1 MPSINSLEGISAKI
15 IAWHRELIEL
25 QTNRERS
32 CWIWTKSLNWDG
44 YAHTRFGGRS
54 ITVHRVSYL
63 IHKGDIPTGM
73 VVRHCCPGGENRAC
87 VNPDH
92 LILNRSSQLANWATC
107 VLSCFCRP
115 GHFQS
120 SFPIVGS
127 YLGSKGDNNRDTVL
141 RGKGGRGGPKTE
153 TNAPLRIETASLASD
168 GIIYE
173 LSRKR
178 LSPSSIAARIGLPRE
193 HVLTVIEAICDNQ
206 GRREASR
213 LETRF
218 WSKVN
223 KTDNCWLWRAMIIAG
238 YGRLRLGRQLVGA
251 HQISWRLH
259 RGPIP
264 DGLVVCHNCPGGD
277 TPHCVNPLH
286 LFVAS
291 QTENLR
297 DGARK
302 KGQKQPSTYSGEVT

>member
-25 QTNRERS
+25 QTNREGS
-32 CWIWTKSLNWDG
+32 CWVWTKSLNWDG
-44 YAHTRFGGRS
+44 YAHTSLGGRS
-54 ITVHRVSYL
+54 IGVHRVSYL

-92 LILNRSSQLANWATC
+92 LIL
-107 VLSCFCRP
+107 
-115 GHFQS
+115 
-120 SFPIVGS
+120 
-127 YLGSKGDNNRDTVL
+127 GSKGENNRDTVS
-141 RGKGGRGGPKTE
+141 RGKGGKGGPKNE
-153 TNAPLRIETASLASD
+153 SKVPLRIETASLASD
-168 GIIYE
+168 AIIYE

-178 LSPSSIAARIGLPRE
+178 LSSSTIAARIGLPRE
-193 HVLTVIEAICDNQ
+193 HVVTVIEAICDNQ
-206 GRREASR
+206 GRREASQ

-218 WSKVN
+218 WSKVH
-223 KTDNCWLWRAMIIAG
+223 KTDNCWLWRAMTIAG
-238 YGRLRLGRQLVGA
+238 YGRLRIGGQMVGA

-259 RGPIP
+259 RGPVP
-264 DGLVVCHNCPGGD
+264 QGLVVCHNCPGGD
-277 TPHCVNPLH
+277 TSNCVNPKH

-302 KGQKQPSTYSGEVT
+302 RHPKRPSTYSSEEVS

>member
-1 MPSINSLEGISAKI
+1 MPSINTLKGIPAKI

-25 QTNRERS
+25 QTNREGS

-44 YAHTRFGGRS
+44 YAHTKFGGIS

-92 LILNRSSQLANWATC
+92 L
-107 VLSCFCRP
+107 V
-115 GHFQS
+115 
-120 SFPIVGS
+120 
-127 YLGSKGDNNRDTVL
+127 LGSKGENNRDTVS
-141 RGKGGRGGPKTE
+141 RGKGGRGGPKNE
-153 TNAPLRIETASLASD
+153 SKAPLRIETASLASD
-168 GIIYE
+168 AIIWE
-173 LSRKR
+173 LARKR
-178 LSPSSIAARIGLPRE
+178 RSPTTIAARIGLPRE
-193 HVLTVIEAICDNQ
+193 HVVTVIEAICDNQ

-238 YGRLRLGRQLVGA
+238 YGRLRVGRQLVGA

-302 KGQKQPSTYSGEVT
+302 KGQKQPSTYSEAVT

>member
-1 MPSINSLEGISAKI
+1 MPSINTLKGIPAKI

-25 QTNRERS
+25 QTNREGS

-44 YAHTRFGGRS
+44 YAHTKFGGIS

-63 IHKGDIPTGM
+63 IHKGNIPAGM

-92 LILNRSSQLANWATC
+92 LIL
-107 VLSCFCRP
+107 
-115 GHFQS
+115 
-120 SFPIVGS
+120 
-127 YLGSKGDNNRDTVL
+127 GSKADNNRDTVL

-193 HVLTVIEAICDNQ
+193 HVVTVIEAICDNQ
-206 GRREASR
+206 GRREASH

-218 WSKVN
+218 WSKVH

-238 YGRLRLGRQLVGA
+238 YGRLRIGGQIVGA

-259 RGPIP
+259 RGPVP
-264 DGLVVCHNCPGGD
+264 QGLVVCHNCPGGD
-277 TPHCVNPLH
+277 TPHCVNPQH

-302 KGQKQPSTYSGEVT
+302 KGQKQPSRYSEVVT